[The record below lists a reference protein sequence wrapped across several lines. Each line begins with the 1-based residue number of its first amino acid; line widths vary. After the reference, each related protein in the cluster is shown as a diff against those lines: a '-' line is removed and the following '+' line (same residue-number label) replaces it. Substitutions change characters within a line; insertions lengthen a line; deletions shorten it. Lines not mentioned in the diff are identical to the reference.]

1 MIKHVG
7 KHNNKKVIVLFRKV
21 PGEDHMCL
29 VVYSEMLP
37 SRIHD
42 DIASV
47 LESEVGQQS
56 ENFADA
62 LDRNVGTDGNKLL
75 HTLHRENYIK
85 KVQTNQVIMVPN
97 AKSQVRLD
105 ELNEIVDKL
114 QEGGE
119 AADKM
124 AELDSQSGLRDPA
137 KALPAT
143 DSSADVLTNDQIA
156 SKMLADAEA
165 MLAEA
170 KKLQAE
176 AYNLDPS
183 LKPKSTT
190 NRSTA
195 SKKSTATK
203 STNTKTKSSTTSTAS
218 KSTTANKVAE

>member
-105 ELNEIVDKL
+105 ELNEIIDKL
-114 QEGGE
+114 AEGGE

-124 AELDSQSGLRDPA
+124 AELDSQSGFRDPA
-137 KALPAT
+137 KALPTT
-143 DSSADVLTNDQIA
+143 DSSADVLTDDQIA

-170 KKLQAE
+170 KRLQDE
-176 AYNLDPS
+176 AYRIDPS
-183 LKPKSTT
+183 LKPKT
-190 NRSTA
+190 
-195 SKKSTATK
+195 
-203 STNTKTKSSTTSTAS
+203 SSSRSTAS
-218 KSTTANKVAE
+218 KSTASKSAKSTKSTTSSSRSAKIKTTPKVAE